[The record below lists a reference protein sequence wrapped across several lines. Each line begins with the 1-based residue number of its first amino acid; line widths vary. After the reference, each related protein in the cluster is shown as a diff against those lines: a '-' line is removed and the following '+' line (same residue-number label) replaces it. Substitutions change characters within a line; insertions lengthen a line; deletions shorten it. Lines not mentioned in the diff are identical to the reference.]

1 MIGRQVN
8 RGPLSWRG
16 AVMDRDKQTDQD
28 KRGPIGPDLGMMP
41 GMNSSPTGSSF
52 RDGGS
57 RQPGSS
63 GLVVS
68 VTIAFLLLVV
78 VVLCLVAIG

>member
-1 MIGRQVN
+1 
-8 RGPLSWRG
+8 
-16 AVMDRDKQTDQD
+16 
-28 KRGPIGPDLGMMP
+28 
-41 GMNSSPTGSSF
+41 MNSSPTGSSF

>member
-1 MIGRQVN
+1 
-8 RGPLSWRG
+8 
-16 AVMDRDKQTDQD
+16 MDRDMKTDQG
-28 KRGPIGPDLGMMP
+28 KRGPIRPDLGMMP
-41 GMNSSPTGSSF
+41 GMNSSPTGPPF
-52 RDGGS
+52 RDGGT
-57 RQPGSS
+57 RQPGRS

>member
-1 MIGRQVN
+1 
-8 RGPLSWRG
+8 
-16 AVMDRDKQTDQD
+16 MDRDKQTDQD

>member
-1 MIGRQVN
+1 M
-8 RGPLSWRG
+8 
-16 AVMDRDKQTDQD
+16 MDRDMKTDQG
-28 KRGPIGPDLGMMP
+28 KRGPIRPDLGMMP
-41 GMNSSPTGSSF
+41 GMNSSPTGPPF
-52 RDGGS
+52 RDGGT